1 MEQTMHSPIT
11 LHSWPRAIAHIDADA
26 FFASVEQALHPEY
39 KGRPVI
45 TGAER
50 GIVAAASYEAK
61 ARGVKRG
68 VPLSEA
74 TRICPD
80 CILLPSDYETYS
92 LFSKRMFSIMRRYT
106 PEVEEYSIDEAFLDL
121 TGTRRL
127 HRTGYKEIG
136 GMIQEAIRNELG
148 ITVSVGVSLS
158 KSTAKL
164 CSKFRK
170 PSGLTAV
177 PGRHI
182 HLLLARTELAKV
194 WGFGPNTCAL
204 LQKHGLKT
212 ALDFVERPQEFA
224 RRLLG
229 KIGEELWLELRG
241 EHVYKIDTVG
251 RLKQASISKF
261 KTFTPPTSDRDKLLA
276 RALRNLEGACI
287 KARRYDQMAGK
298 IMFFLRRQDFSTDG
312 LEVRLPRPSSSPTDL
327 TGTIIDLFDHIY
339 RPGKVY
345 RATGVV
351 LAELVDGMPLQFG
364 LFEDPDRILKHK
376 SVFEAVDA
384 IGERFGKHTVFLSEG
399 LRIPKQHEGLR
410 DRVAA
415 RRTDPLPGE
424 THRQHIKLPL
434 LH

>member
-1 MEQTMHSPIT
+1 MYSPIT

-39 KGRPVI
+39 RNRPVI

-68 VPLSEA
+68 VSLSEA

-92 LFSKRMFSIMRRYT
+92 LFSKRMFSIMRRFT

-127 HRTGYKEIG
+127 HHTGYKEIG
-136 GMIQEAIRNELG
+136 GMIQEAIKKELD

-170 PSGLTAV
+170 PAGLTAV
-177 PGRHI
+177 RGRHLHI
-182 HLLLARTELAKV
+182 LLAQTELPKV

-204 LQKHGLKT
+204 LKKHGLKS
-212 ALDFVERPQEFA
+212 ALDFVNRPVEFA
-224 RRLLG
+224 KRLLG
-229 KIGEELWLELRG
+229 KVGEELWLELRG
-241 EHVYKIDTVG
+241 EYVYRIDTIG

-261 KTFTPPTSDRDKLLA
+261 KTFTPPTAGRDIVRA
-276 RALRNLEGACI
+276 RALRNLESACI
-287 KARRYDQMAGK
+287 KARRYDQVAGK
-298 IMFFLRRQDFSTDG
+298 LALFLRGQDFSTDG
-312 LEVRLPRPSSSPTDL
+312 LEVRLPHPSAAPTEL
-327 TGTIIDLFDHIY
+327 SETLIELFDELY
-339 RPGKVY
+339 RPGKLY

-351 LAELVDGMPLQFG
+351 LAELVDSNPLQFP
-364 LFEDPDRILKHK
+364 LFEDPMRIITHK
-376 SVFEAVDA
+376 KLFEAVDTLS
-384 IGERFGKHTVFLSEG
+384 ERFGKHTVFLSDG
-399 LRIPKQHEGLR
+399 LKIPKQHEGPRGKISLR
-410 DRVAA
+410 RAEI
-415 RRTDPLPGE
+415 LPGE
-424 THRQHIKLPL
+424 TLRQHVKLPL

>member
-1 MEQTMHSPIT
+1 MKSPIT
-11 LHSWPRAIAHIDADA
+11 LVSWPQAIAHVDADA

-68 VPLSEA
+68 VPLSEV

-92 LFSKRMFSIMRRYT
+92 LFSKRMFSIMRRFT

-127 HRTGYKEIG
+127 HHTGYKEIG
-136 GMIQEAIRNELG
+136 GQIQETIRNELG
-148 ITVSVGVSLS
+148 ITVSVGISLS

-170 PSGLTAV
+170 PAGLTAV
-177 PGRHI
+177 HGRHL

-212 ALDFVERPQEFA
+212 ALNFVERPLEFA

-241 EHVYKIDTVG
+241 EYVYKIDTVG

-261 KTFTPPTSDRDKLLA
+261 KTFTPPTSDRDTVLA
-276 RALRNLEGACI
+276 RALRNLESACI
-287 KARRYDQMAGK
+287 KARRYDQSAGK
-298 IMFFLRRQDFSTDG
+298 LMLFLRGRDFSTDG
-312 LEVRLPRPSSSPTDL
+312 LEVRLSRPSSLPTEL
-327 TGTIIDLFDHIY
+327 TAGLIKLFDELY
-339 RPGKVY
+339 RPGKLY

-364 LFEDPDRILKHK
+364 LFEDPVRILKHR

-384 IGERFGKHTVFLSEG
+384 VGERYGKHTIFLSDG
-399 LRIPKQHEGLR
+399 LRIPKQHDGPR
-410 DRVAA
+410 GRVTE
-415 RRTDPLPGE
+415 RRANPLLGE

>member
-1 MEQTMHSPIT
+1 MNQPIT
-11 LHSWPRAIAHIDADA
+11 IHSWPRAIAHIDADA

-39 KGRPVI
+39 RNRPVI

-68 VPLSEA
+68 VPLSEV

-127 HRTGYKEIG
+127 HRTDYKEIG
-136 GMIQEAIRNELG
+136 RMIQDDIKKELD
-148 ITVSVGVSLS
+148 ITVSVGISLS
-158 KSTAKL
+158 KGTAKL

-170 PSGLTAV
+170 PAGLTAV
-177 PGRHI
+177 PGKHL
-182 HLLLARTELAKV
+182 HLLLARTELSKV
-194 WGFGPNTCAL
+194 WGIGPNTTAL

-212 ALDFVERPQEFA
+212 ALDFVRRPSEFA
-224 RRLLG
+224 KRLLG
-229 KIGEELWLELRG
+229 KVGEELWLELRG
-241 EHVYKIDTVG
+241 EYANRIDTIG
-251 RLKQASISKF
+251 KLKQASISKF
-261 KTFTPPTSDRDKLLA
+261 KTFTPPIADRDVVRA

-287 KARRYDQMAGK
+287 KARRYDQVAGK
-298 IMFFLRRQDFSTDG
+298 LVLYLRGQDFSTDG
-312 LEVRLPRPSSSPTDL
+312 LEIRLDRPSASPADL
-327 TGTIIDLFDHIY
+327 TATLLELFDHIY
-339 RPGKVY
+339 RSGKLY

-351 LAELVDGMPLQFG
+351 LAELVDSMPLQFG
-364 LFEDPDRILKHK
+364 IFEEPEKILKHRNI
-376 SVFEAVDA
+376 FEAVDA
-384 IGERFGKHTVFLSEG
+384 IGERFGKHTIFLSDG
-399 LRIPKQHEGLR
+399 LKIPMQHEGPR
-410 DRVAA
+410 GRVPK
-415 RRTDPLPGE
+415 RRAEILHGE
-424 THRQHIKLPL
+424 TSRQHIKLPM

>member
-1 MEQTMHSPIT
+1 MNSPIT
-11 LHSWPRAIAHIDADA
+11 IHSWPRAIAHVDADA

-39 KGRPVI
+39 RNRPVI

-68 VPLSEA
+68 VSLSEV

-92 LFSKRMFSIMRRYT
+92 LFSKRMFAIMRRFT

-136 GMIQEAIRNELG
+136 GMIQEAIRKELD

-170 PSGLTAV
+170 PAGLTAV
-177 PGRHI
+177 RGRHL
-182 HLLLARTELAKV
+182 HLLLAQTELPKV

-204 LQKHGLKT
+204 LKKYGLKT
-212 ALDFVERPQEFA
+212 ALDFVNRPVEFA
-224 RRLLG
+224 KRLLG
-229 KIGEELWLELRG
+229 KIGEDLWLELRG
-241 EHVYKIDTVG
+241 EYVYRIDTIG

-261 KTFTPPTSDRDKLLA
+261 KTFTPPTADRDVVRA
-276 RALRNLEGACI
+276 RALRNLESACI
-287 KARRYDQMAGK
+287 KARRYDQSAGK
-298 IMFFLRRQDFSTDG
+298 VILFLRGQDFSTDG
-312 LEVRLPRPSSSPTDL
+312 LEVRLSHPSAAPTEL
-327 TGTIIDLFDHIY
+327 AETLIGLFDGLY
-339 RPGKVY
+339 RPGRLY

-351 LAELVDGMPLQFG
+351 LAELIDSNPLQFP
-364 LFEDPDRILKHK
+364 LFEDPMRIITHK
-376 SVFEAVDA
+376 KLFEAVDA
-384 IGERFGKHTVFLSEG
+384 MSERFGKHTVFLSDG
-399 LRIPKQHEGLR
+399 LKIPRQHEGPRGKVPLR
-410 DRVAA
+410 RAEI
-415 RRTDPLPGE
+415 LPGE
-424 THRQHIKLPL
+424 TTRQHVKLPM

>member
-1 MEQTMHSPIT
+1 MNSPIT
-11 LHSWPRAIAHIDADA
+11 LHSWPQAIAHVDADA

-39 KGRPVI
+39 RNRPVI

-68 VPLSEA
+68 VPLSEV

-92 LFSKRMFSIMRRYT
+92 LFSKRMFAIMRRFT

-121 TGTRRL
+121 TGTRRM
-127 HRTGYKEIG
+127 HRTGYREIG
-136 GMIQEAIRNELG
+136 GQIQEAIKRELD

-170 PSGLTAV
+170 PAGLTAV
-177 PGRHI
+177 PGRHL
-182 HLLLARTELAKV
+182 HLLLGRTELSKV

-204 LQKHGLKT
+204 LKKHGLKT
-212 ALDFVERPQEFA
+212 ALDFVDRPVEFA
-224 RRLLG
+224 KRLLG
-229 KIGEELWLELRG
+229 KVGCELWGELRG
-241 EHVYKIDTVG
+241 ESIYRIDTIG

-261 KTFTPPTSDRDKLLA
+261 KTFTPPTADRDVVRA
-276 RALRNLEGACI
+276 RAIRNLEGACI
-287 KARRYDQMAGK
+287 KARRYDQIAGK
-298 IMFFLRRQDFSTDG
+298 LILFLRGQDFSTDG
-312 LEVRLPRPSSSPTDL
+312 LEVRLQRPSASPADL
-327 TGTIIDLFDHIY
+327 TGTLIELFDEIY
-339 RPGKVY
+339 RPGKLY

-364 LFEDPDRILKHK
+364 IFEDPEKIIKHRN
-376 SVFEAVDA
+376 VFQAVDA
-384 IGERFGKHTVFLSEG
+384 IGERFGKHTVFLSDG
-399 LRIPKQHEGLR
+399 LKIPKQHEGPR
-410 DRVAA
+410 GRISV
-415 RRTDPLPGE
+415 RRTEIFPGE
-424 THRQHIKLPL
+424 TTRQHVKLPL